1 MNNIQF
7 TLFNNLTNCRSH
19 FLLIIAFDF
28 NFQSTEM
35 RKSPSSPGNK
45 AIGPGNDAIVGNDG
59 DEQYEKG
66 IPIHGDVMFHN
77 FLVTLQ
83 ENPGQILR

>member
-1 MNNIQF
+1 
-7 TLFNNLTNCRSH
+7 
-19 FLLIIAFDF
+19 
-28 NFQSTEM
+28 M
-35 RKSPSSPGNK
+35 RTSPSSPGNK
-45 AIGPGNDAIVGNDG
+45 DKAPGNVAIAGNDG

-77 FLVTLQ
+77 FLVVLQ